1 MLFNHLLDMRKFFFQ
16 NWAKNVPHGSV
27 GYKTNIDPKND
38 LTSYIIAS
46 AIIMHA
52 VKVIYIKIKKRFP
65 IIKI

>member
-1 MLFNHLLDMRKFFFQ
+1 MRKFFFQ

-52 VKVIYIKIKKRFP
+52 VKVIDIKIGKKHFT

>member
-1 MLFNHLLDMRKFFFQ
+1 MRKFFFQ

-52 VKVIYIKIKKRFP
+52 VKVIYIEVE
-65 IIKI
+65 